1 MGWPWSRWRCM
12 DNWVLL
18 VHPWKTVG
26 MVSLVLG
33 HQVPRVET
41 VGRVCPGN
49 SPLGAWVNSVLEQK
63 RTKGKIPAN
72 SFSIQQMLKAKS

>member
-26 MVSLVLG
+26 MVSSVLATRYPGLGLWAEYAQVTAHWVLG
-33 HQVPRVET
+33 
-41 VGRVCPGN
+41 
-49 SPLGAWVNSVLEQK
+49 
-63 RTKGKIPAN
+63 
-72 SFSIQQMLKAKS
+72 